1 MGLIPGLAQWVKGS
15 GIATSCG
22 VVCRCGSDLALL
34 WLWHRPAA
42 VAPVRP
48 LAGEPPY
55 ATGAALKI
63 ENNDNNNYL
72 KCQWTEC
79 SNQKIQS
86 GRLDKKQEPT
96 ICCLQ
101 ETHLRAK
108 DTYTLKVRGWGK
120 IVHTNG
126 QDRKAGELQYSYQTK
141 ETLKW
146 RP

>member
-1 MGLIPGLAQWVKGS
+1 MEIIQPRKERKRNIESSAKQGLKWQKYISINNHLKYQWF
-15 GIATSCG
+15 
-22 VVCRCGSDLALL
+22 
-34 WLWHRPAA
+34 
-42 VAPVRP
+42 
-48 LAGEPPY
+48 
-55 ATGAALKI
+55 
-63 ENNDNNNYL
+63 
-72 KCQWTEC
+72 EC
-79 SNQKIQS
+79 TNQKIQS